1 MVLWMWHDVTLHP
14 LWKIQATPLTLKLL
28 YTILCNSEQA
38 SFWGSTYSHRI
49 TILLHFPVLLPL
61 HRYPRLH
68 LRVESLRLLD
78 PLSKKERKK
87 GWIKKAAETSD
98 QRARFQSLGN
108 YDDIRWVFKKSPVY
122 YIPNIIITAK
132 NFAYV
137 TSRKFAENRMA
148 LSEDLSMLDLVSW

>member
-1 MVLWMWHDVTLHP
+1 MLVGAAVHLWPNLQGSIPKFTIKNLNCHFYWNTDSHMVLWMWHDVTLHP
-14 LWKIQATPLTLKLL
+14 LWKIQATPLMLKLP
-28 YTILCNSEQA
+28 YTVRVILLVLSPILCNSEQA

-78 PLSKKERKK
+78 PLPKKEKRKDEK
-87 GWIKKAAETSD
+87 KKAAETSD

-108 YDDIRWVFKKSPVY
+108 
-122 YIPNIIITAK
+122 
-132 NFAYV
+132 
-137 TSRKFAENRMA
+137 
-148 LSEDLSMLDLVSW
+148 